1 MGNVVMHWFFFILF
15 MIWTLALIWNGRD
28 LFNKK
33 QWLLAGLMFI
43 LVLVA
48 TVVIGF
54 TLKWLAQSM
63 SLFSVATAKHYSIIL
78 SMSFL
83 CVWGLKVT
91 VALLCT
97 LFSGIM
103 GGHKRYNAENYEK
116 VSSLTR
122 VAAPGLLIVA
132 KSAVPWEAYL
142 CFQVYGLNKHD
153 INVSLSK

>member
-1 MGNVVMHWFFFILF
+1 MGNVVMHWFFFIVF
-15 MIWTLALIWNGRD
+15 MIWTLALIWNGKD

-33 QWLLAGLMFI
+33 QWLLAGLMFV

-83 CVWGLKVT
+83 CVWGLKIT
-91 VALLCT
+91 VVLLCT

-116 VSSLTR
+116 LSSMTR
-122 VAAPGLLIVA
+122 AVAPGLLIFA
-132 KSAVPWEAYL
+132 KSL
-142 CFQVYGLNKHD
+142 ITLGSFLMFSGLWLK
-153 INVSLSK
+153 

>member
-1 MGNVVMHWFFFILF
+1 MGNVVMHWFFFIVF
-15 MIWTLALIWNGRD
+15 MIWTLALIWNGKD

-33 QWLLAGLMFI
+33 QWLLAGLMFV

-83 CVWGLKVT
+83 CVWGLKIT
-91 VALLCT
+91 VVLLCT
-97 LFSGIM
+97 FFSGIM

-116 VSSLTR
+116 LSSMTR
-122 VAAPGLLIVA
+122 AVAPGLLIFA
-132 KSAVPWEAYL
+132 KSL
-142 CFQVYGLNKHD
+142 ITLGSFLMFSGLWLK
-153 INVSLSK
+153 

>member
-1 MGNVVMHWFFFILF
+1 MGNVVMHWFFFIVF
-15 MIWTLALIWNGRD
+15 MIWTLALIWNGKD

-33 QWLLAGLMFI
+33 QWLLAGLMFV

-83 CVWGLKVT
+83 CVWGLKIT
-91 VALLCT
+91 VVLLCT

-116 VSSLTR
+116 LSSMTR
-122 VAAPGLLIVA
+122 AVAPGLLIFA
-132 KSAVPWEAYL
+132 KSL
-142 CFQVYGLNKHD
+142 ITLGSFLMFSGLWIK
-153 INVSLSK
+153 

>member
-1 MGNVVMHWFFFILF
+1 MQWLGCVFFTLI
-15 MIWTLALIWNGRD
+15 TLAYIWNGDD

-33 QWLLAGLMFI
+33 QWFLAGVMFV

-63 SLFSVATAKHYSIIL
+63 SLFSVATAKHYSIIF

-91 VALLCT
+91 VVLLCT
-97 LFSGIM
+97 IFSGII
-103 GGHKRYNAENYEK
+103 GGTKNTMRKIMEK
-116 VSSLTR
+116 YRL
-122 VAAPGLLIVA
+122 
-132 KSAVPWEAYL
+132 
-142 CFQVYGLNKHD
+142 
-153 INVSLSK
+153 

>member
-1 MGNVVMHWFFFILF
+1 
-15 MIWTLALIWNGRD
+15 ALIWNGKD

-33 QWLLAGLMFI
+33 QWLLAGLMFV

-91 VALLCT
+91 VVLLCT

-116 VSSLTR
+116 LSSMTR
-122 VAAPGLLIVA
+122 AVAPGLLIFA
-132 KSAVPWEAYL
+132 KSL
-142 CFQVYGLNKHD
+142 ITLGSFLMFSGLWLK
-153 INVSLSK
+153 

>member
-1 MGNVVMHWFFFILF
+1 MHWFFFILF
-15 MIWTLALIWNGRD
+15 MRWTLALIWNGKD

-33 QWLLAGLMFI
+33 QWLLAGLMFV

-91 VALLCT
+91 VVLLCT

-116 VSSLTR
+116 LSSMTR
-122 VAAPGLLIVA
+122 AVAPGLLIFA
-132 KSAVPWEAYL
+132 KSL
-142 CFQVYGLNKHD
+142 ITLGSFLMFSGLWLK
-153 INVSLSK
+153 

>member
-1 MGNVVMHWFFFILF
+1 MHWFFFILF
-15 MIWTLALIWNGRD
+15 MIWTLALIWNGKD

-33 QWLLAGLMFI
+33 QWLLAGLMFV

-91 VALLCT
+91 VVLLCRRY
-97 LFSGIM
+97 FRDY

-116 VSSLTR
+116 LSSMTR
-122 VAAPGLLIVA
+122 AVAPGLLIFA
-132 KSAVPWEAYL
+132 KSL
-142 CFQVYGLNKHD
+142 ITLGSFLMFSGLWLK
-153 INVSLSK
+153 

>member
-15 MIWTLALIWNGRD
+15 MIWTLALIWNGKD

-33 QWLLAGLMFI
+33 QWLLAGLMFV

-63 SLFSVATAKHYSIIL
+63 SLFTVATAKHYSIIL

-83 CVWGLKVT
+83 CVWGLKIT
-91 VALLCT
+91 VVLLCT

-116 VSSLTR
+116 LSSMTR
-122 VAAPGLLIVA
+122 AVAPGLLIFA
-132 KSAVPWEAYL
+132 KSL
-142 CFQVYGLNKHD
+142 ITLGSFLMFSGLWLK
-153 INVSLSK
+153 

>member
-1 MGNVVMHWFFFILF
+1 MGNVVMHWFFFFLF
-15 MIWTLALIWNGRD
+15 MIWTLALIWNGKD

-91 VALLCT
+91 VVLLCT

-116 VSSLTR
+116 LSSMTR
-122 VAAPGLLIVA
+122 AVAPGLLIFA
-132 KSAVPWEAYL
+132 KSL
-142 CFQVYGLNKHD
+142 ITLGSFLMFSGLWLK
-153 INVSLSK
+153 

>member
-15 MIWTLALIWNGRD
+15 MIWTLALIWNGKD

-33 QWLLAGLMFI
+33 QWLLAGLMFV

-83 CVWGLKVT
+83 CVWGLKIT
-91 VALLCT
+91 VVLLCT

-116 VSSLTR
+116 LSSMTR
-122 VAAPGLLIVA
+122 AVAPGLLIFA
-132 KSAVPWEAYL
+132 KSL
-142 CFQVYGLNKHD
+142 ITLGSFLMFSGLWLK
-153 INVSLSK
+153 

>member
-1 MGNVVMHWFFFILF
+1 MHWFFFFFF
-15 MIWTLALIWNGRD
+15 MIWTLALIWNGKD

-33 QWLLAGLMFI
+33 QWLLAGLMFV

-91 VALLCT
+91 VVLLCT

-116 VSSLTR
+116 LSSMTR
-122 VAAPGLLIVA
+122 AVAPGLLIFA
-132 KSAVPWEAYL
+132 KSL
-142 CFQVYGLNKHD
+142 ITLGSFLMFSGLWLK
-153 INVSLSK
+153 

>member
-1 MGNVVMHWFFFILF
+1 MHWFFFIVF
-15 MIWTLALIWNGRD
+15 MIWTLALIWNGKD

-33 QWLLAGLMFI
+33 QWLLAGLMFV

-83 CVWGLKVT
+83 CVWGLKIT
-91 VALLCT
+91 VVLLCT

-116 VSSLTR
+116 LSSMTR
-122 VAAPGLLIVA
+122 AVAPGLLIFA
-132 KSAVPWEAYL
+132 KSL
-142 CFQVYGLNKHD
+142 ITLGSFLIFSGLWLK
-153 INVSLSK
+153 

>member
-15 MIWTLALIWNGRD
+15 MIWTLALIWNGKD

-33 QWLLAGLMFI
+33 QWLLAGLMFV

-91 VALLCT
+91 VVLLCT

-103 GGHKRYNAENYEK
+103 GGTKDTTQKIMKNYH
-116 VSSLTR
+116 L
-122 VAAPGLLIVA
+122 
-132 KSAVPWEAYL
+132 
-142 CFQVYGLNKHD
+142 
-153 INVSLSK
+153 

>member
-1 MGNVVMHWFFFILF
+1 MHWFFFILF
-15 MIWTLALIWNGRD
+15 MIWTLALIWNGKD

-33 QWLLAGLMFI
+33 QWLLAGLMFV

-63 SLFSVATAKHYSIIL
+63 SLFTVATAKHYSIIL

-83 CVWGLKVT
+83 CVWGLKIT
-91 VALLCT
+91 VVLLCT

-116 VSSLTR
+116 LSSMTR
-122 VAAPGLLIVA
+122 AVAPGLLIFA
-132 KSAVPWEAYL
+132 KSL
-142 CFQVYGLNKHD
+142 ITLGSFLMFSGLWLK
-153 INVSLSK
+153 

>member
-1 MGNVVMHWFFFILF
+1 MGNVVMHWFFFIVF
-15 MIWTLALIWNGRD
+15 MIWTLALIWNGKD

-33 QWLLAGLMFI
+33 QWLLAGLMFV

-83 CVWGLKVT
+83 CVWGLKIT
-91 VALLCT
+91 VVLLCT
-97 LFSGIM
+97 VFSGIM

-116 VSSLTR
+116 LSSMTR
-122 VAAPGLLIVA
+122 AVAPGLLIFA
-132 KSAVPWEAYL
+132 KSL
-142 CFQVYGLNKHD
+142 ITLGSFLMFSGLWLK
-153 INVSLSK
+153 

>member
-1 MGNVVMHWFFFILF
+1 MHWFFFIVF
-15 MIWTLALIWNGRD
+15 MIWTLALIWNGKD

-33 QWLLAGLMFI
+33 QWLLAGLMFV

-83 CVWGLKVT
+83 CVWGLKIT
-91 VALLCT
+91 VVLLCT

-103 GGHKRYNAENYEK
+103 GGHKRYNADNYEK
-116 VSSLTR
+116 LSSMTR
-122 VAAPGLLIVA
+122 AVAPGLLIFA
-132 KSAVPWEAYL
+132 KSL
-142 CFQVYGLNKHD
+142 ITLGSFLMFSGLWLK
-153 INVSLSK
+153 

>member
-1 MGNVVMHWFFFILF
+1 MGNVVMHWFFFIVF
-15 MIWTLALIWNGRD
+15 MIWTLALIWNGKD

-83 CVWGLKVT
+83 CVWGLKIT
-91 VALLCT
+91 VVLLCT

-116 VSSLTR
+116 LSSMTR
-122 VAAPGLLIVA
+122 AVAPGLLIFA
-132 KSAVPWEAYL
+132 KSL
-142 CFQVYGLNKHD
+142 ITLGSFLMFSGLWLK
-153 INVSLSK
+153 

>member
-15 MIWTLALIWNGRD
+15 MIWTLALIWNGKD

-91 VALLCT
+91 VVLLCT

-116 VSSLTR
+116 LSSMTR
-122 VAAPGLLIVA
+122 AVAPGLLIFA
-132 KSAVPWEAYL
+132 KSL
-142 CFQVYGLNKHD
+142 ITLGSFLMFSGLWLK
-153 INVSLSK
+153 